1 MQFYLSLCL
10 TVNKYSYIIL
20 RGFFATLYVAF
31 FIKKIEKKR

>member
-10 TVNKYSYIIL
+10 TVNKYSDIVF

-31 FIKKIEKKR
+31 LIKKIEKKR